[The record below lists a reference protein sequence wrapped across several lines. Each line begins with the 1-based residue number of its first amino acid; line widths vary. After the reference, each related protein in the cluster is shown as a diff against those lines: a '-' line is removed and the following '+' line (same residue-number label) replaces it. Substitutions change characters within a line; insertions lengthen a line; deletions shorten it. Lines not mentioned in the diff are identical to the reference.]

1 MLNKKLPGLLS
12 LALVT
17 FVLSGCGAK
26 EEDKMDAAKQS
37 MKDAAATV
45 SEKTTEAA
53 DATAD
58 MAAEAKD
65 RRARHG

>member
-37 MKDAAATV
+37 IKEAAA
-45 SEKTTEAA
+45 
-53 DATAD
+53 
-58 MAAEAKD
+58 D
-65 RRARHG
+65 RSKRKPLKRLTDG